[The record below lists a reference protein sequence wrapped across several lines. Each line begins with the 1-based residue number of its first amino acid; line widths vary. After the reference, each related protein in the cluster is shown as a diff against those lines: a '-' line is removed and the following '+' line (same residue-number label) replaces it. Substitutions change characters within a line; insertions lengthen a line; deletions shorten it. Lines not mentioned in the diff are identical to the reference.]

1 MHDVWLI
8 TRSLT
13 GEIASNLN
21 LEQIIKDTNSEI
33 HISPNHR
40 KEVYYEA
47 YVIKKELDELKITSR
62 YVSYEEFANL
72 NLSSMKLPKIAIDCY
87 HTFDLNLHIKNLIS
101 LKNHGILVVN
111 DPLTHK
117 ICGDKWAQY
126 ELLMAN
132 QISIPKT
139 IHIQLPIT
147 DENIEMVKK
156 EIGFPLVVKPTNGV
170 RGRGVSKCHNED
182 DLWFECLSMRKL
194 IIPPKTAI
202 AQKWIDHENKGTIR
216 VYMIGGIIVASMQR
230 KSNIKIDFFKS
241 NIKQN
246 SIRMPYEID
255 INLYN
260 ICERVYHAFN
270 KIDLCSIDILHDGDN
285 YMIVDI
291 NSPGSSFGMDMA
303 LNMNIGHLI
312 AKYIASKI

>member
-1 MHDVWLI
+1 MDFPFEQYIKEGKMVRVFTPDVD
-8 TRSLT
+8 S
-13 GEIASNLN
+13 
-21 LEQIIKDTNSEI
+21 
-33 HISPNHR
+33 
-40 KEVYYEA
+40 
-47 YVIKKELDELKITSR
+47 DELKWHQDLKDRKVT
-62 YVSYEEFANL
+62 VVEDGGWQFQMENNL
-72 NLSSMKLPKIAIDCY
+72 PIKLSD
-87 HTFDLNLHIKNLIS
+87 
-101 LKNHGILVVN
+101 
-111 DPLTHK
+111 
-117 ICGDKWAQY
+117 
-126 ELLMAN
+126 AN

-285 YMIVDI
+285 YMIIDI